1 MLKSLGLIETIGLAT
16 GITAADAAVK
26 SANVT
31 LVGYELAKGSGRT
44 VIKVEGDVGAVKAA
58 VEAAIAAALTVG
70 RIAGSKIIAR
80 PSEEL
85 ESMIRNGDTVGYK
98 VETESI
104 PEIPTEIS
112 IKTEIPE
119 EEVQVI
125 QEKKEDKLEDKL
137 EETTKKDS
145 KEEEKKEPKKATR
158 RSSKPRNNKN

>member
-1 MLKSLGLIETIGLAT
+1 MLKSLGLIETIGLTT

-80 PSEEL
+80 PSEDL
-85 ESMIRNGDTVGYK
+85 ESMIRSSDTVGYK
-98 VETESI
+98 VEPESI
-104 PEIPTEIS
+104 PEIPTEIN
-112 IKTEIPE
+112 KNTEILEP
-119 EEVQVI
+119 EVQVI
-125 QEKKEDKLEDKL
+125 QEKKKDKKEDKL
-137 EETTKKDS
+137 EETTKKEP
-145 KEEEKKEPKKATR
+145 KEKESKEPKKTAR
-158 RSSKPRNNKN
+158 KSSKPKNNKN